1 MAADADHDDALLD
14 ALYREPLPAPATVDA
29 AAVRLLRTLR
39 GWLDVNE
46 RAWREAEVGCPTLI
60 ANVDAFLDA
69 IPLPAPAPAT
79 AVEEA
84 RKAFASSGSA
94 WARHQFECP
103 GAAFEGPGA
112 EWFAEND
119 ALRIKAIHDHDAL
132 IAAESAATHAAKE
145 SRSDDRPTAA
155 SGDSEDHPSEA
166 SGGQGAEGDQGGGRG

>member
-1 MAADADHDDALLD
+1 MSREYVDRGPYLCRYEARHGWVVYLNDAGDLKYLCETNAEAKAKDIVGIMNADVARFDAKM
-14 ALYREPLPAPATVDA
+14 RVS
-29 AAVRLLRTLR
+29 
-39 GWLDVNE
+39 
-46 RAWREAEVGCPTLI
+46 
-60 ANVDAFLDA
+60 
-69 IPLPAPAPAT
+69 APAT

-132 IAAESAATHAAKE
+132 IAAEAAATHAAKE
-145 SRSDDRPTAA
+145 SRSDDRPAA
-155 SGDSEDHPSEA
+155 G
-166 SGGQGAEGDQGGGRG
+166 QGGGRG